1 MFLKIDGSYGE
12 GGGQILRTALS
23 LSSILKKPVEIEN
36 IRKNR
41 KEPGLKPQHLT
52 CVNACRIITNAIV
65 SDNEIDSTRLRF
77 EPDGLKGGE
86 YAFDVA
92 EKSGSA
98 GAVSLVLQAILLP
111 LFHAE
116 NKSHI
121 VLSGGT
127 HVLWSPPIHYI
138 RQVFLPAIKRM
149 GYHATL
155 NLEKWGWYPIGK
167 GKIDISVTPSEEF
180 SSIDLTERGKLI
192 KISGISAVSN
202 LPLNIAERQRNRGW
216 NLLRAKG
223 IDADIEIINAPSIG
237 KGTFFFILVEF
248 ENAIAGFSSL
258 GAIGKKAEKVAE
270 EACQDFFQYLDSGAA
285 IDEHLAEQII
295 PYLTLSEEKSLFTVS
310 KISMHLLTNI
320 WAVKQ
325 FLPVEIN
332 VEGELGDKGEI
343 KIQGISSF
351 IHYRPLI

>member
-41 KEPGLKPQHLT
+41 KKPGLKPQHLT
-52 CVNACRIITNAIV
+52 CVNACQIITNAIV
-65 SDNEIDSTRLRF
+65 SGNEIDSPRLRF
-77 EPDGLKGGE
+77 EPAGLKGGE

-98 GAVSLVLQAILLP
+98 GSVSLILQAILLP

-127 HVLWSPPIHYI
+127 HVSWSPPIHYI
-138 RQVFLPAIKRM
+138 QQVFLPAIKRM
-149 GYHATL
+149 GCHAVL

-167 GKIDISVTPSEEF
+167 GKTDISVTPSEKF
-180 SSIDLTERGKLI
+180 LSIDLTERGRLI

-216 NLLRAKG
+216 NLLREKG
-223 IDADIEIINAPSIG
+223 IAADIEIINAPSIG
-237 KGTFFFILVEF
+237 KGTFFFITAEF

-270 EACQDFFQYLDSGAA
+270 EACQDLFRYLDSVAA
-285 IDEHLAEQII
+285 LDEHLADQII
-295 PYLTLSEEKSLFTVS
+295 PYLALSEGRSSFTVS

-325 FLPVEIN
+325 FLPVEIK
-332 VEGELGDKGEI
+332 VEGELGNKG
-343 KIQGISSF
+343 KVKLLGSSV
-351 IHYRPLI
+351 